1 MTLFSG
7 YLQLVKLSPRLRGKG
22 GFIWDDGKHQEE
34 QPGHQI
40 VLQSRRRGVGCA
52 EKGEADQPESYSS
65 QSQVSTF
72 HGAPER
78 KQRERNHNE
87 CREQIVRPPRG
98 LLRRVTEDEWAQSE
112 PASQH
117 YFNDSRPHQRLSAL
131 TSATSSAKPEGLPQ
145 KMFHSNIALRLFRH
159 TRPR

>member
-1 MTLFSG
+1 M
-7 YLQLVKLSPRLRGKG
+7 
-22 GFIWDDGKHQEE
+22 
-34 QPGHQI
+34 
-40 VLQSRRRGVGCA
+40 GCA
-52 EKGEADQPESYSS
+52 EKGEADQPESYSG

-78 KQRERNHNE
+78 KQGERNHKE

-98 LLRRVTEDEWAQSE
+98 LLWRVAEDEWTQAE

-117 YFNDSRPHQRLSAL
+117 YFNDSCPHQRLSAL
-131 TSATSSAKPEGLPQ
+131 TSATSSARPEGLPQ
-145 KMFHSNIALRLFRH
+145 KVFQTNLALCVFRH